1 MFGLEWSKHKSSVN
15 EIDGIKHSKDIID
28 NVVFVSP
35 LMWGEHCL
43 ECAVPECYHTC
54 PKFEA
59 RDDGRCR
66 RFENGIEKINTR
78 SGLWGYT
85 AKISFREWGKLEAVF
100 VPHQVS
106 VKKAIVLNSIFDF
119 TTRMSKLLPTKYPRR
134 LNYLCK
140 EYITRKLGKGKGSLP
155 EIFLAEIL
163 NPGDKYNL
171 VLETKTDETTLSRH
185 SLEINPGF
193 NRYIIP
199 FCELNYQEGTNN
211 YISLYP
217 ENDLQV
223 DIYIDSLDLVTL
235 DRAVTEC
242 VEMPKIKCVV
252 WDLDNTIWSGILSED
267 NSVQLR
273 GEAVDIIKELD
284 RRGILNSIASKNN
297 MTEAVEKLSDFGILD
312 YFLCPQINWGMK
324 SDSVRNISKILD
336 IGIDTI
342 AFIDDMEFE
351 RSEVEHSIPMVRV
364 FDANNLN
371 SLITNT
377 GVDVP
382 VTEAALIRRQ
392 SYREIAERNAD
403 LARYQG
409 DLEGFVRNCE
419 IKVLLE
425 TPRDMDFGRC
435 NELIQRTNQLNLSG
449 KRLSFEEMKEL
460 FTRSNVLSQSIRVSD
475 KFGDYGLV
483 GLAIFSIDNDKKKA
497 ELNHFVL
504 SCRAARKLIEQS
516 YFEYMISY
524 LETVG
529 IEKLVV
535 HCAITPKNSL
545 LRNSISEICGDEKHV
560 IDNMHYDLIINCKE
574 HKRKYND
581 LMFFEYKNKVV

>member
-1 MFGLEWSKHKSSVN
+1 MFGLEWSIQRSSVN
-15 EIDGIKHSKDIID
+15 EVGSIEHSNDIIN
-28 NVVFVSP
+28 NVVAVSP

-54 PKFEA
+54 SKFEA

-66 RFENGIEKINTR
+66 RFENGIEKIDTR

-85 AKISFREWGKLEAVF
+85 VKVSFKDWGKLEAVL
-100 VPHQVS
+100 VPHQVG
-106 VKKAIVLNSIFDF
+106 VKKSKKLNGLFDF

-134 LNYLCK
+134 FNYLYK
-140 EYITRKLGKGKGSLP
+140 EYITRKLGKGRGKLP
-155 EIFLAEIL
+155 EMFLAEIL
-163 NPGDKYNL
+163 NPGKKYNL
-171 VLETKTDETTLSRH
+171 ILETKTDETMRSRR

-193 NRYIIP
+193 NRFIIP
-199 FCELNYQEGTNN
+199 FGELNYQEGMNN

-223 DIYIDSLDLVTL
+223 DVYIDSLDLVTL
-235 DRAVTEC
+235 SSPVTEC
-242 VEMPKIKCVV
+242 IAMPKIKCVV
-252 WDLDNTIWSGILSED
+252 WDLDNTVWSGILSED

-273 GEAVDIIKELD
+273 SEAVDVIKELD

-297 MTEAVEKLSDFGILD
+297 MEEAIEKLSEFGIVD

-324 SDSVRNISKILD
+324 SDSVKNISKILD

-351 RSEVEHSIPMVRV
+351 RREVEYSIPMVRV
-364 FDANNLN
+364 FDANDLN
-371 SLITNT
+371 SLMNNT

-382 VTEAALIRRQ
+382 VTEAAATRRQ
-392 SYREIAERNAD
+392 SYREIAKRNAD
-403 LARYQG
+403 LARYEG
-409 DLEGFVRNCE
+409 DLEGFVHNCE

-425 TPRDMDFGRC
+425 TPRDKDLDRC

-449 KRLSFEEMKEL
+449 ERLSYEEMKDL
-460 FTRSNVLSQSIRVSD
+460 FAGSNVLSQSIRVSD

-483 GLAIFSIDNDKKKA
+483 GVAIFSIVEKKA

-516 YFEYMISY
+516 YFEYMIAF
-524 LETVG
+524 LETLG
-529 IEKLVV
+529 IEKIVI

-545 LRNSISEICGDEKHV
+545 LRNSINEVCGDDIHI
-560 IDNMHYDLIINCKE
+560 IDNMHYDLVINCEE
-574 HKRKYND
+574 HKRKYNN
-581 LMFFEYKNKVV
+581 LMSFEYKNCGGEE